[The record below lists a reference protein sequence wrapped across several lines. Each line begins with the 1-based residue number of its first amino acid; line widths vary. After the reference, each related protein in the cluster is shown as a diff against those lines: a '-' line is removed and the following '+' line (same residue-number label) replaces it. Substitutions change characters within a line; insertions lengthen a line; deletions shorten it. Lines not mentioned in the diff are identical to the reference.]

1 LPITRRMRS
10 GPLRVGQDFGA
21 RYHVLRLLGAGGMG
35 VVYQA
40 LDRDLGVEVALKV
53 LRSPPTS
60 ARTLPAV
67 AELQRR
73 FKTELLLARQ
83 ITHKNVIR
91 IHDIGEIGG
100 IRFIS
105 MPYIKGGDLATILKR
120 GPLPAAAAL
129 RYARHLAAGLIA
141 VHGAGVIHRDLKPAN
156 IMIGDKDQALLMD
169 FGIARSSSS
178 SQRTIAGAVV
188 GTLAYMAPEQARG
201 TPVDARSDIYAFG
214 LILHEM
220 LAGPRTNVT
229 MADVLG
235 RMKAPPPSPRS
246 LNPRVPH
253 ALDAIV
259 TRCLQPDPAA
269 RFQSSLDLAS
279 ALAGLSRRGRGHA
292 PGMPRSSGAWLP
304 RVAAAL
310 LVFALAGGAYW
321 MVKEGVVAA
330 TGHTLSRL
338 ARSLG
343 SQVERAVR
351 ADSPPAHALAEPVT
365 YRVPEAAVLRTAAPA
380 ASLATVSR
388 PWSWLTT
395 KYLVLGRAQQLERYA
410 QAPSEFQICYAPP
423 RADDRP

>member
-1 LPITRRMRS
+1 MRS

-21 RYHVLRLLGAGGMG
+21 RYHVLKLLGAGGMG

-105 MPYIKGGDLATILKR
+105 MPYVKGGDLATILTR
-120 GPLPAAAAL
+120 GPLPVAAAL

-169 FGIARSSSS
+169 FGIARSSTST
-178 SQRTIAGAVV
+178 QRTIAGAVV

-201 TPVDARSDIYAFG
+201 APVDSRTDIYAFG

-220 LAGPRTNVT
+220 LVGPRANVT
-229 MADVLG
+229 MAEVMG

-246 LNPRVPH
+246 LNRRVPH

-292 PGMPRSSGAWLP
+292 PGMTRSPGRWLS
-304 RVAAAL
+304 RAAAAL

-321 MVKEGVVAA
+321 MVRAGIVSAA
-330 TGHTLSRL
+330 GQTLSRL
-338 ARSLG
+338 VHSVG

-351 ADSPPAHALAEPVT
+351 ADSAARPALAEPVA
-365 YRVPEAAVLRTAAPA
+365 RHAPETPVRRAAAAPVSMA
-380 ASLATVSR
+380 IGSR
-388 PWSWLTT
+388 PWSWLAT
-395 KYLVLGRAQQLERYA
+395 KYLVLARTQQLERYA
-410 QAPSEFQICYAPP
+410 QVPNEFQVCYAPP
-423 RADDRP
+423 RTDDRR